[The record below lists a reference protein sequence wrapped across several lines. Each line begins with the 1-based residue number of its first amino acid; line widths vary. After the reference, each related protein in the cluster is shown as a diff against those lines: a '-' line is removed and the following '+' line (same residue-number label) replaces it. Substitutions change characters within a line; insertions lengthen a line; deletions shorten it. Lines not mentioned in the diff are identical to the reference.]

1 MIWWIT
7 QPGRARAEMA
17 TVAELAEGAAW
28 LADIS
33 WGFGTETR
41 LTAEFTIRHQDE
53 TFPLKLVYP
62 SFFPDTPPQVL
73 PRENIRLSGHQW
85 GKGGELCL
93 ELRADNWHPSYTG
106 AMMIESAYHLLS
118 GERPTA
124 DTPGEVPSAHNMSLA
139 QSIRGET
146 CRLLLAADAVIAL
159 SGLPA
164 NEPIDLE
171 LSEHDITGHW
181 LIQPTRLGNKEAP
194 IWSDTTRV
202 MGARTRL
209 GVALHLDGVALPS
222 TTDIDRLETFLVA
235 IGQAPLL
242 FRLRDAQDFYL
253 LLVGKPECRLVY
265 GFQGSEKFIVLNYT
279 TLIFP
284 DPQNRLATNY
294 GDLSEKAVAVAGAG
308 SLGSKVAVSLARS
321 GVRRFILIDEDILN
335 PDNLVRNDLDARA
348 VGLHKV
354 DGLAARL
361 REVNPD
367 VDVKVRR
374 IKLGGQES
382 AASTESALKQIG
394 GCDLVIDATADP
406 QVFNLCASV
415 ARSERK
421 PMIWGEVFAGGI
433 GGLIARS
440 RPDIEP
446 PPHAARRQISDW
458 FDAQGVEWEGQPA
471 ARYDLERENQPP
483 LIADDADVSV
493 IAGHVARFA
502 LDTLLYDS
510 SGAFP
515 ASAYVIGFVA
525 TGIFAAPFDTVPITF
540 AIEGAWGPT
549 VEPDAA
555 EQLEAL
561 VAELFP
567 EAEKEPDAA

>member
-17 TVAELAEGAAW
+17 AVAELAESAPW
-28 LADIS
+28 LADVS
-33 WGFGTETR
+33 WSFGTETR
-41 LTAEFTIRHQDE
+41 LAAEFTIRHQDK
-53 TFPLKLVYP
+53 TIPLKLVYP
-62 SFFPDTPPQVL
+62 SFFPDTLPQVL
-73 PRENIRLSGHQW
+73 PRENIRLSSHQW

-118 GERPTA
+118 GERPTGELL
-124 DTPGEVPSAHNMSLA
+124 GEVPSAHNISQA
-139 QSIRGET
+139 QSVRGET
-146 CRLLLAADAVIAL
+146 CRLLLTADTVIGLA
-159 SGLPA
+159 GLPA

-181 LIQPTRLGNKEAP
+181 LIQPTRLGDKEAP
-194 IWSDTTRV
+194 IWSDTNRV
-202 MGARTRL
+202 MGGRTRL
-209 GVALHLDGVALPS
+209 GVALHLDGKALPS
-222 TTDIDRLETFLVA
+222 TTDMDKLGTFLIAV
-235 IGQAPLL
+235 GQAPLL
-242 FRLRDAQDFYL
+242 LRLRDAQDFYL
-253 LLVGKPECRLVY
+253 LFVGKSECRLVY
-265 GFQGSEKFIVLNYT
+265 GFKGSEKYLVLNYT

-284 DPQNRLATNY
+284 DPQNRLAADY
-294 GDLSEKAVAVAGAG
+294 GNLSEKSVAVAGAG

-321 GVRRFILIDEDILN
+321 GVRRFILIDEDTLN

-354 DGLAARL
+354 DGVAARL

-382 AASTESALKQIG
+382 AASTDSALKQIG
-394 GCDLVIDATADP
+394 GCDLIIDATADP
-406 QVFNLCASV
+406 QVFNLCGSV

-433 GGLIARS
+433 GGLIGRS
-440 RPDIEP
+440 RPEIEP

-458 FDAQGVEWEGQPA
+458 FDAQGVEWVGQPG
-471 ARYDLERENQPP
+471 ARYDLEHENQPP

-502 LDTLLYDS
+502 LDTLLDGS
-510 SGAFP
+510 SSVFP
-515 ASAYVIGFVA
+515 ASAYVIGFAA
-525 TGIFAAPFDTVPITF
+525 TGIFAAPFDTVPIMF
-540 AIEGAWGPT
+540 AMEGAWGPT

-555 EQLEAL
+555 KQLEAL
-561 VAELFP
+561 AAQLFP
-567 EAEKEPDAA
+567 GAEKQPDAD